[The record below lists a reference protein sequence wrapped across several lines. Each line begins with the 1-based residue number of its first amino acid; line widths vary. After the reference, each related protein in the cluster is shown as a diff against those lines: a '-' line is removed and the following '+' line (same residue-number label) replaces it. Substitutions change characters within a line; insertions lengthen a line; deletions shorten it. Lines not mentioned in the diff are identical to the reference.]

1 MRSQKPEGARNE
13 QLLRVLAILRE
24 MHRLEGVDLYELAD
38 RHDTNIRTI
47 RRDLDA
53 LEAAGIPM
61 AKERDGKR
69 MKWRVAYE
77 DKLSSVASLLDVS
90 HCLGLKLAIGQGGAV
105 TKASGVYAGL
115 EDLGDKIEKAVGSA
129 GRKELEA
136 IEKYFYS
143 YEKFPYRESAKEYF
157 WPLLDAMAESRVCRV
172 IYRPPRPK
180 PVDASYEI
188 LPLRMFQHD
197 RAVYLICQFM
207 SHGSVGTLNLQ
218 RLRDLKVLDR
228 KVEPPKDFDPAKYE
242 ASAFGVHPS
251 EKQATYVLRFDKAV
265 APYIRERVW
274 QPEPGTARSA
284 RWRCGADV
292 HVRRVA
298 RGDELGGELQKLGEG
313 AETGLAHDRARRAG
327 AMARRRVWPPE
338 LTTVKRA
345 SPRHEVTDVGP

>member
-1 MRSQKPEGARNE
+1 MRSQKPEVVRNE

-38 RHDTNIRTI
+38 RHNTDIRTI

-53 LEAAGIPM
+53 LDAAGIPM
-61 AKERDGKR
+61 VKERDGKR

-90 HCLGLKLAIGQGGAV
+90 HSLGLKLAIGQGGAV

-129 GRKELEA
+129 GREKLEA

-157 WPLLDAMAESRVCRV
+157 WPLLDAMAENRVCRV
-172 IYRPPRPK
+172 VYRRPRPK
-180 PVDASYEI
+180 PVDASHEI

-242 ASAFGVHPS
+242 ASAFGIHPS
-251 EKQATYVLRFDKAV
+251 DKQATYVLRFHKAV

-274 QPEPGTARSA
+274 HPSQELR
-284 RWRCGADV
+284 DL
-292 HVRRVA
+292 
-298 RGDELGGELQKLGEG
+298 RGGG
-313 AETGLAHDRARRAG
+313 
-327 AMARRRVWPPE
+327 VE
-338 LTTVKRA
+338 LTFICGE
-345 SPRHEVTDVGP
+345 SHEVTSWVASWRNSVKVLKPASLMTELAELGRWLVGEYDGRR